1 MLHIFMNIMKLLCSE
16 FVYGNA
22 CTQSGNGKT
31 RDTLA
36 PHVSPS
42 TGIVLQNGV
51 AQKSLIK
58 GAEP

>member
-1 MLHIFMNIMKLLCSE
+1 MLHIFMNLMKLLGSE
-16 FVYGNA
+16 FVCGNA
-22 CTQSGNGKT
+22 CTQSGNSKT

-51 AQKSLIK
+51 AIF
-58 GAEP
+58 